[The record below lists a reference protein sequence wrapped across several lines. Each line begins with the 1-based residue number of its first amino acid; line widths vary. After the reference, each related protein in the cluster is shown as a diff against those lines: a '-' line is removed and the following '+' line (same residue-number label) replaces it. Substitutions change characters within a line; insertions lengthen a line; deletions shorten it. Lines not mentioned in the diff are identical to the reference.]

1 MPGQVRIERKSM
13 PRYTV
18 IVEWDEEGGCWV
30 GCVPALNW
38 LADQGT
44 TQEELRE
51 RIREAATGYLEL
63 LQELGEP
70 IPEGDPPGPL
80 IPPWRRVSEPAEVTV
95 GNVSLA
101 FVPA

>member
-1 MPGQVRIERKSM
+1 MGESGEQPVVPGRVRIERKSM

-38 LADQGT
+38 LADQGA

-70 IPEGDPPGPL
+70 IPEGDPP
-80 IPPWRRVSEPAEVTV
+80 RPAHPT
-95 GNVSLA
+95 LA
-101 FVPA
+101 AGAGTC